1 MRGLQETVFELL
13 QYMFENLSLTGVE
26 GATAMYTKASEFPMV
41 YISPFYMKYTVCVL
55 VFV

>member
-13 QYMFENLSLTGVE
+13 QYMFENLYLTGVE

-41 YISPFYMKYTVCVL
+41 YTSPFYMKYTVCVL